1 MLKIFRKEAILAWY
15 AIATYE
21 QDGQARPALVVGE
34 QLFDLAA
41 LQAVAQATG
50 QSMGLTDSSSVNAL
64 IAAWDAHQPHL
75 AQLAEQ
81 IPAWHA
87 GGRIVPLAAASYTL
101 AAPYKPTRIFATASN
116 FYDHAAEMGTELA
129 PRAESSPYCFMKAD
143 TSVTAT
149 DTDVVMPANTE
160 KLDWEVELG
169 VIIGRRCKN
178 VSVAEAYD
186 VIAGYTVFNDIS
198 ARDLNRRSDYP
209 FKHDW
214 FRGKSFDT
222 FGPMGPWL
230 VPRDCIA
237 EPHKLRMQLQ
247 VNGTVM
253 QNGTGEAMIFNIA
266 EQIAYLSSILTL
278 QPGDL
283 IATGTPDGVGMGRG
297 VYLQPGDQM
306 IASIEAIGSI
316 RNKVVAATC

>member
-1 MLKIFRKEAILAWY
+1 MAWY
-15 AIATYE
+15 AIATYVQNE
-21 QDGQARPALVVGE
+21 GGQARPALVLEVLDE
-34 QLFDLAA
+34 VLFDLAEVIKA
-41 LQAVAQATG
+41 
-50 QSMGLTDSSSVNAL
+50 SRSSGLAASEVSSVSAL
-64 IAAWDAHQPHL
+64 IGAWDVQN
-75 AQLAEQ
+75 AQLKNLAELL
-81 IPAWHA
+81 PSLVAA
-87 GGRIVPLAAASYTL
+87 GAVKPLDKSAYKL
-101 AAPYKPTRIFATASN
+101 AAPFVPGRIFATASN
-116 FYDHAAEMGTELA
+116 YYDHAAEMGTELA
-129 PRAESSPYCFMKAD
+129 PRAESSPYCFMKAE

-149 DTDVVMPANTE
+149 ETDVVMPGNTE

-198 ARDLNRRSDYP
+198 ARDLNRRTDYP

-222 FGPMGPWL
+222 FGPMGPWI

-237 EPHKLRMQLQ
+237 DPQKLRMQLQ
-247 VNGTVM
+247 VNGEMM
-253 QNGTGEAMIFNIA
+253 QDDTAEGMIFNIA
-266 EQIAYLSSILTL
+266 EQIAYLSGILTL

-297 VYLQPGDQM
+297 VYLKPGDEM
-306 IASIEAIGSI
+306 IASIERIGSI
-316 RNKVVAATC
+316 RNKVVAAAL

>member
-1 MLKIFRKEAILAWY
+1 MAWY

-21 QDGQARPALVVGE
+21 QGGQARPALVVGE

-41 LQAVAQATG
+41 LQAALPAAELI
-50 QSMGLTDSSSVNAL
+50 SGLAGTSSVTEL
-64 IAAWDAHQPHL
+64 IGAWDTRSAQL

-81 IPAWHA
+81 IPVLLAA
-87 GGRIVPLAAASYTL
+87 GRIAPLAAASYTL
-101 AAPYKPTRIFATASN
+101 AAPFKPARIFATASN

-149 DTDVVMPANTE
+149 DTDVVMPPNTE

-178 VSVAEAYD
+178 VSVADAYD

-198 ARDLNRRSDYP
+198 ARDLNRRTDYP

-222 FGPMGPWL
+222 FGPMGPWV

-237 EPHKLRMQLQ
+237 DPQKLRMQLQ
-247 VNGTVM
+247 VNGAMM

-278 QPGDL
+278 QPGDM

-297 VYLQPGDQM
+297 VYLQPGDEM
-306 IASIEAIGSI
+306 IASIEGIGSI
-316 RNKVVAATC
+316 RNKVVAAAS

>member
-1 MLKIFRKEAILAWY
+1 MAWY
-15 AIATYE
+15 AIATYVQNE
-21 QDGQARPALVVGE
+21 GGQARPALVLDEV
-34 QLFDLAA
+34 LFDLAEVIKASRDSGLAASEVASVSA
-41 LQAVAQATG
+41 LIGAWDVQGAQLKNLAEVLPGLVAAGAVKPLA
-50 QSMGLTDSSSVNAL
+50 SSS
-64 IAAWDAHQPHL
+64 
-75 AQLAEQ
+75 
-81 IPAWHA
+81 
-87 GGRIVPLAAASYTL
+87 YKL
-101 AAPYKPTRIFATASN
+101 AAPFVPGRIFATASN
-116 FYDHAAEMGTELA
+116 YYDHAAEMGTELA
-129 PRAESSPYCFMKAD
+129 PRAESSPYCFMKAE

-149 DTDVVMPANTE
+149 GTDVVMPANTE

-222 FGPMGPWL
+222 FGPMGPWI

-237 EPHKLRMQLQ
+237 DPQKLRMQLQ
-247 VNGTVM
+247 VNGEMM
-253 QNGTGEAMIFNIA
+253 QDDTAEGMIFNIA
-266 EQIAYLSSILTL
+266 EQIAYLSGILTL

-297 VYLQPGDQM
+297 VYLKPGDEM
-306 IASIEAIGSI
+306 IASIERIGSI
-316 RNKVVAATC
+316 RNKVVAAAL